1 MNDQISFQSTIT
13 SVFSVIAVEKCPL
26 FNALSVIPIIQVPF
40 KEEEYFPKSIWFL
53 TIIQNRPEFVKN
65 GLNQR
70 KGKCTATLTDD
81 QQFPRRF

>member
-1 MNDQISFQSTIT
+1 MIKLVSKARSLRLFLSLQLKN
-13 SVFSVIAVEKCPL
+13 VPL
-26 FNALSVIPIIQVPF
+26 FNALSVISIIQVPF

-53 TIIQNRPEFVKN
+53 TIIQNRPVFVKN

>member
-1 MNDQISFQSTIT
+1 MIKLVSKARSLRLFLSLQLKN
-13 SVFSVIAVEKCPL
+13 VPL
-26 FNALSVIPIIQVPF
+26 FNALSVISIIQVPF

-53 TIIQNRPEFVKN
+53 TIIQNGPEFVKN

>member
-1 MNDQISFQSTIT
+1 MIKLVSKARSLRLFLSLQLKN
-13 SVFSVIAVEKCPL
+13 VPL
-26 FNALSVIPIIQVPF
+26 FNALSVISIIQVPF